1 MFIDNAVNDL
11 MVRKSYSKFV
21 SSDKKSQIFVKFVG
35 KLEVKPQEQPSLL
48 LGNFTSK
55 QPAKGFSIQLDPDP
69 NPAESIVIQITRLG
83 TDKRYRLVLHVA
95 NYGTKTV
102 HAEVWSI

>member
-1 MFIDNAVNDL
+1 MAC
-11 MVRKSYSKFV
+11 KSYSKFV

-48 LGNFTSK
+48 LGKFTSE

-69 NPAESIVIQITRLG
+69 DPAESIVTQITRLG
-83 TDKRYRLVLHVA
+83 TDKRYRLILHIA
-95 NYGTKTV
+95 NYGAKTV
-102 HAEVWSI
+102 HAEVWSM